1 MTNFWV
7 RSMHF
12 HISDLY
18 MDIISVNDNI
28 RLLLLLRILLL
39 EVNAKDLRLSQ
50 DGRLVLSNHASI
62 AHNHFLSTVLN
73 FRESFQY
80 ICGNII
86 PLKAQFYL
94 NRLYKYHSF
103 WNPNAPKDLAMSS

>member
-39 EVNAKDLRLSQ
+39 EVNAKELRLSQ
-50 DGRLVLSNHASI
+50 DGRLVLSNHASK
-62 AHNHFLSTVLN
+62 AHNHFLSIVLN

-86 PLKAQFYL
+86 LLKA
-94 NRLYKYHSF
+94 
-103 WNPNAPKDLAMSS
+103 